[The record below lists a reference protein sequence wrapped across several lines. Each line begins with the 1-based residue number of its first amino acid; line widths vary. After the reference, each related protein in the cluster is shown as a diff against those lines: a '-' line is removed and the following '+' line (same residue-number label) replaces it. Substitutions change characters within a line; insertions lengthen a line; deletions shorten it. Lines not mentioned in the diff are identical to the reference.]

1 MVNVRGADVWIASL
15 LSGRR
20 QIYVLEQRMLAG
32 GVNWLLLKP
41 VIFLLHAAGAV
52 PALRVLSEEDI
63 NESWRAEMPSLSLF
77 CRHIICICSRFP
89 DTSPNKA

>member
-63 NESWRAEMPSLSLF
+63 NESWRAETGYAIPLSLLQAHHLHMF
-77 CRHIICICSRFP
+77 EIP
-89 DTSPNKA
+89 